1 MNTSQLFKVRKAGIA
16 DLDFIHHAI
25 VAINEVD
32 IAKHEFE
39 LLLKAKLK
47 TAGCFIFILEEH
59 TRSAT
64 KAGLLVARSYQNLTD
79 YWPIIEIQELYIIPK
94 YRKLGGAD
102 FLYNYVE
109 GFSREQKAYR
119 LKVNCNIN
127 STLNQNFY
135 TTRGFK
141 ISKKQ
146 YAKDVY

>member
-1 MNTSQLFKVRKAGIA
+1 MSTLTLFKVRKASLA
-16 DLDFIHHAI
+16 DLDFIHQAVVSI
-25 VAINEVD
+25 CEIKT
-32 IAKHEFE
+32 AKHEFE

-47 TAGCFIFILEEH
+47 TSGCFVFILEEH
-59 TRSAT
+59 SRVAS
-64 KAGLLVARSYQNLTD
+64 KAGLLVARSCQNLTD
-79 YWPIIEIQELYIIPK
+79 GWPVVEIQELYILPK

-109 GFSREQKAYR
+109 NFSREQKAYR

-146 YAKDVY
+146 YIKEVY